1 MTQTKSKWVKHVLC
15 LQPSLSFMTGDP
27 DHSGDKFL
35 EKINHDVLA
44 QLLQEGG
51 VAEDLLVLP
60 ELLHGDL
67 LQGSSGVM
75 NGCRE
80 NKIRFYPE
88 KKC

>member
-1 MTQTKSKWVKHVLC
+1 MYCVYSRVDDMR
-15 LQPSLSFMTGDP
+15 SRS
-27 DHSGDKFL
+27 DHSEDKFL

-67 LQGSSGVM
+67 LQGSSGVVSLC
-75 NGCRE
+75 GE
-80 NKIRFYPE
+80 
-88 KKC
+88 